1 MALATAFNSVPTSF
15 WQFFFASFGPGSRS
29 KHRNCGMG
37 QLGNWAIGQLGED
50 GIWKGLPMP
59 HGHPFSPPPRPTHPL
74 CHGQNSAQNTT
85 KTTTSP
91 SQNFWGPST
100 NRQRTH
106 AQQNRCSHL
115 GTPQPSSPIAM
126 ENQFHSVETWQG
138 HVLVS
143 ASLLP
148 PSVEEKERIYPDR
161 STYTRSSPQL
171 PLMNR
176 RHGLHMAASLPPV
189 PDYWNHEHRGQ
200 VEPVVDATCGSHLWP
215 TPPMM
220 NVIPSR

>member
-1 MALATAFNSVPTSF
+1 
-15 WQFFFASFGPGSRS
+15 
-29 KHRNCGMG
+29 
-37 QLGNWAIGQLGED
+37 
-50 GIWKGLPMP
+50 
-59 HGHPFSPPPRPTHPL
+59 
-74 CHGQNSAQNTT
+74 
-85 KTTTSP
+85 
-91 SQNFWGPST
+91 
-100 NRQRTH
+100 
-106 AQQNRCSHL
+106 
-115 GTPQPSSPIAM
+115 M

-171 PLMNR
+171 PLMKR

-200 VEPVVDATCGSHLWP
+200 VEPVVDATCGSHLWL

-220 NVIPSR
+220 NVIPSSTNFPEPCSPVYPPPVHSDPMSAAEDRSSISSCWTPNSHDSDCTPPTDWDDGMTVTSSASASTPSPDGYFGQQQQALFFTAAFHFQPSLSPEDEQPPKRRRLSPEMPPIHNLYDSDGNLWF